1 MLALMMITTLTTASG
16 CDDPKGTTSGS
27 SGSAGRAAPTSAV
40 TVHYDPGGKA
50 KVDGAPLHGDPKVC
64 AAFKTCC
71 GVPALSLFC
80 GLSQVK
86 NEGDCAKSLKEVRA
100 YADEAHVATP
110 AGCR

>member
-1 MLALMMITTLTTASG
+1 MLALTLTAMIVACRG
-16 CDDPKGTTSGS
+16 DDPQSGTTSSS
-27 SGSAGRAAPTSAV
+27 SGSAGRTSPTGAV
-40 TVHYDPGGKA
+40 TVHYDPGGRA
-50 KVDGAPLHGDPKVC
+50 KVDGAPLHGDPKAC